1 MVGRLLEDSEK
12 KKCDRNY
19 VATEKTMLRQKK
31 TMFRHNL
38 AAIGA
43 TRRKN
48 MCRDRVGP

>member
-1 MVGRLLEDSEK
+1 MEGRLLEDSEK

-19 VATEKTMLRQKK
+19 VATEKTMLR
-31 TMFRHNL
+31 HNL

-48 MCRDRVGP
+48 MCRDWVGS